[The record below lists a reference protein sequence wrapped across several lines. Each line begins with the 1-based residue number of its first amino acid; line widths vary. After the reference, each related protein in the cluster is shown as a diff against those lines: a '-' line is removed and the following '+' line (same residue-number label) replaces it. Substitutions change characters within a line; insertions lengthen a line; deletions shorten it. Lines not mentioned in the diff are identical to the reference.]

1 MPDINP
7 PTLEAWRLFLT
18 AHHEVI
24 DTLSRELERETGLPL
39 TWYEVLLY
47 LKQAPDRRLRMH
59 ELAESLLLSRS
70 AMTRFVDRIERAGYV
85 RRRQCVT
92 DRRGLFVELTDEG
105 NAMFRR
111 AAPVHL
117 RGVEEHFARFI
128 DIDEAEAMHR
138 AFGRIVDAARGQS
151 SRTPTTSS
159 TS

>member
-47 LKQAPDRRLRMH
+47 LKQAPDRQLRMH

-85 RRRQCVT
+85 PGEQV
-92 DRRGLFVELTDEG
+92 
-105 NAMFRR
+105 AI
-111 AAPVHL
+111 
-117 RGVEEHFARFI
+117 FARRCRLWPTLKR
-128 DIDEAEAMHR
+128 EPAAE
-138 AFGRIVDAARGQS
+138 I
-151 SRTPTTSS
+151 
-159 TS
+159 